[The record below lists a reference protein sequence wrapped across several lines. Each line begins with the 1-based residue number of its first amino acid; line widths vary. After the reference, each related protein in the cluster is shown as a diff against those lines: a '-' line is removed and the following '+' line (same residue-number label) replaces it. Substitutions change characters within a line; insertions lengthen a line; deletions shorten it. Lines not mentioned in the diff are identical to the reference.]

1 MEVRKMT
8 RPSEIDIRAI
18 PLDLIEV
25 GSRLRSLDR
34 DWVATLA
41 DSIRENGQQSPIEVV
56 AVGERFR
63 LVFGAHRIGAMRL
76 LQADAILAVVKGTAE
91 VARTVDERLREIAES
106 LVRRELTVLDHA
118 VSVATWRDIYNA
130 INPVPKPGRPKKV
143 SSAEAEEEISLRFAT
158 SFSEAAKRAMDVSRA
173 AVFRALK
180 VASIA
185 PELREKLTA
194 HPIADNQSELLALAA
209 ETHARQVAIVAL
221 LTADPA
227 QAGSV
232 ADAIAIIDKLPAPA
246 AVMPH
251 QRLAEGFARLKPEER
266 DRFFEMHVDDIDRW
280 LAAKGK

>member
-41 DSIRENGQQSPIEVV
+41 DSITENGQQSPIEVV

-76 LQADAILAVVKGTAE
+76 LQADTILAVVRGSAE
-91 VARTVDERLREIAES
+91 VARTVDERLREIAEN

-118 VSVATWRDIYNA
+118 VSVATWRDIYNT

-143 SSAEAEEEISLRFAT
+143 SAAEAEEELSARFCT
-158 SFSEAAKRAMDVSRA
+158 NFSEAAQRAMGISRR
-173 AVFRALK
+173 AVFYALK

-185 PELREKLTA
+185 PELREKLAA

-209 ETHARQVAIVAL
+209 EAHTRQARIVAL
-221 LTADPA
+221 LTAEPA

-232 ADAIAIIDKLPAPA
+232 AEAIAIIDKLPAPA
-246 AVMPH
+246 APPPH
-251 QRLAEGFARLKPEER
+251 QRLAESFARLKPEER
-266 DRFFEMHVDDIDRW
+266 DRFFEMHADDIERW
-280 LAAKGK
+280 LAARGK